1 MVSGS
6 GPSGPG
12 GGSTDPEVW
21 QRTVTRWASAL
32 AVLSLVLLGAAV
44 LSLREGDL
52 AGNLV
57 NTVVAGAN
65 VAFVIFTWAV
75 FKAGQEQIAQMR
87 TDYVHAEKAYSEA
100 VRTRLDQSAPRVSVS
115 YDRWETALERDGRD
129 NALQPG
135 SVVADGQ
142 TVRATTHWVVK
153 NWGLDPVVVTYPDM
167 PEALRPFGL
176 RLPPGGD
183 QAFSCVER
191 RTVTD
196 WKTADGR
203 WTCHV
208 EVIAQDLGVSVRDEH
223 TWDGELRPFTLSGER
238 LVVADPGL
246 PRGVVARR
254 KRFYLSSD
262 SSA

>member
-1 MVSGS
+1 M
-6 GPSGPG
+6 
-12 GGSTDPEVW
+12 W
-21 QRTVTRWASAL
+21 QRKVTRWASVL

-44 LSLREGDL
+44 LSLRGGDL

-87 TDYVHAEKAYSEA
+87 TDYAHAEKAFSEA
-100 VRTRLDQSAPRVSVS
+100 VRTRLDQLAPRVSVS
-115 YDRWETALERDGRD
+115 YDRWEAALERDGRD
-129 NALQPG
+129 NTLQPG

-142 TVRATTHWVVK
+142 TVRVTTHWVVK
-153 NWGLDPVVVTYPDM
+153 NWGLDPVVVKYPDM
-167 PEALRPFGL
+167 PEAPYRL

-196 WKTADGR
+196 WKAADGR
-203 WTCHV
+203 WTCQV
-208 EVIAQDLGVSVRDEH
+208 EVIAEDLGFTVRDEH
-223 TWDGELRPFTLSGER
+223 RWDGELRPFTVSGER

-254 KRFYLSSD
+254 QRFYPSSD